1 MEEDLHQA
9 DVALRLKT
17 VDAVYGA
24 VLEPA
29 HYTAIIE
36 AVNALFADG
45 VTRDGDVAPVAAHL
59 ASLATHVTSASRLF
73 EMTQPERRSRLQ
85 GLLAAKPFA
94 AMAATEAGQVVMSN
108 PAATEMLGALD
119 RVDGLPLRAD
129 AHAEV
134 RTFLKTVSRSGT
146 AAPVVVSGWSPA
158 GDRALLFVLQVI
170 DVRWQDFGDVDER
183 RRPSGP
189 VVLVKST
196 ETRLSSHVW
205 RLTDAAFGLTAAE
218 QDIVRELTNGLSLRE
233 IASRRSRSLNTIKTQ
248 LRAVLAKTGTRTQGQ
263 LLCMVTALAHLA
275 EASEPLSY
283 VGDPLCAPRRGSVV
297 LRSAALLKGG
307 TLKYVEMGARD
318 GRPVLLLA
326 PTNRPDFTSD
336 VVDAL
341 FDRNLRVICPV
352 RPGSWGTP
360 RWPQCSPRTAAPLFF
375 SLLDELSLGRV
386 VLAGLR
392 TGGAYAVELAQQ
404 APDRFRG
411 LLLIDTGAPLD
422 RMSKFVSMPPW
433 PRSLYTT
440 ARLFPELLIL
450 PFRYCASDFYASK
463 QGERRAI
470 ETFYRDSPTDEH
482 LLRDRRYYQI
492 ARQNLAYYF
501 ENPDQVARDIGFWAR
516 DWSRDLEDVAGR
528 MAVRFLHGSENT
540 AFPARDLITLC
551 EQNGR
556 ASARVV
562 AGTAMFLIYQMP
574 DIFADELDRV
584 ESMLDRASGPLL
596 AASSEPSILVPAHRN
611 EPEARP
617 LSFG

>member
-1 MEEDLHQA
+1 
-9 DVALRLKT
+9 
-17 VDAVYGA
+17 
-24 VLEPA
+24 
-29 HYTAIIE
+29 
-36 AVNALFADG
+36 
-45 VTRDGDVAPVAAHL
+45 
-59 ASLATHVTSASRLF
+59 
-73 EMTQPERRSRLQ
+73 MTQPERRSRLRPPRRQALRRNGRDGSRTGGDVEPSGHRDARCARQ
-85 GLLAAKPFA
+85 GRR
-94 AMAATEAGQVVMSN
+94 
-108 PAATEMLGALD
+108 PAASGRCACRGPNLSQD
-119 RVDGLPLRAD
+119 REPV
-129 AHAEV
+129 
-134 RTFLKTVSRSGT
+134 GT
-146 AAPVVVSGWSPA
+146 AAPVVVSGWNPA

-170 DVRWQDFGDVDER
+170 DVRWQDFGDVDEQ

-375 SLLDELSLGRV
+375 SLLDELSLGASSSPACEPGR
-386 VLAGLR
+386 LR
-392 TGGAYAVELAQQ
+392 SRTRATGSRPLPRATSDRHRRTARPHVEV
-404 APDRFRG
+404 
-411 LLLIDTGAPLD
+411 
-422 RMSKFVSMPPW
+422 VSMPPW
-433 PRSLYTT
+433 PRSCT
-440 ARLFPELLIL
+440 P
-450 PFRYCASDFYASK
+450 
-463 QGERRAI
+463 RRAS
-470 ETFYRDSPTDEH
+470 F
-482 LLRDRRYYQI
+482 
-492 ARQNLAYYF
+492 
-501 ENPDQVARDIGFWAR
+501 
-516 DWSRDLEDVAGR
+516 
-528 MAVRFLHGSENT
+528 
-540 AFPARDLITLC
+540 
-551 EQNGR
+551 
-556 ASARVV
+556 
-562 AGTAMFLIYQMP
+562 
-574 DIFADELDRV
+574 
-584 ESMLDRASGPLL
+584 
-596 AASSEPSILVPAHRN
+596 RN
-611 EPEARP
+611 C
-617 LSFG
+617 